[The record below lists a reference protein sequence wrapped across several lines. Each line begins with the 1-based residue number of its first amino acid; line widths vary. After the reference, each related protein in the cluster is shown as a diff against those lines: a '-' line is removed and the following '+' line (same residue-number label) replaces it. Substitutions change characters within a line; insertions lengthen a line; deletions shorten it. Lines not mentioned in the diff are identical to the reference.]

1 MYVII
6 LLSTNGL
13 LFMIQ
18 TFKAVI
24 IPDKG
29 NKLVGNL
36 SKNSSKIYYTYDE
49 AKNWAHCE
57 LNINFAAGKK
67 CHGEIITQ
75 CADCLMTN
83 TGEITSS
90 VKQPF
95 LKVPEGEFISTVAA
109 PRPNRAMR

>member
-1 MYVII
+1 
-6 LLSTNGL
+6 
-13 LFMIQ
+13 MIQ

-75 CADCLMTN
+75 CAVIECGAETN
-83 TGEITSS
+83 AKYFLGNQYLCQNCYNKAQLETKSISS
-90 VKQPF
+90 
-95 LKVPEGEFISTVAA
+95 EEFWGI
-109 PRPNRAMR
+109 